1 MMVREE
7 VVSPVPATR
16 MTVLRISACPEDRDS
31 EREAL
36 GCPGAADEHLRGG
49 LDATQH
55 ALGRHVECTGHAR
68 EREAVVTH
76 GDQAHDGAGVDQFAP
91 NPVAGH
97 LGLRQRTA
105 CGNRIEQPDQ
115 VLLAAVQTS

>member
-1 MMVREE
+1 
-7 VVSPVPATR
+7 
-16 MTVLRISACPEDRDS
+16 
-31 EREAL
+31 
-36 GCPGAADEHLRGG
+36 
-49 LDATQH
+49 
-55 ALGRHVECTGHAR
+55 
-68 EREAVVTH
+68 VTH